1 MDKEQSHYNAV
12 GLTLIICFFT
22 FVTALLAGC
31 VVLMTRK
38 DNIEDIKNPGVSIEE
53 TIKDGVVED
62 DGEMKFYVD
71 GDVQTNTWTEDADG
85 KIYYT
90 GVNGRISTG
99 RVEIDG
105 VTYYFNEDGSLY
117 TGWKLAAN
125 HWYYFTRNGA
135 ATGYQTIE
143 DEYGNSYEYYFDE
156 NGYLVTDAET
166 PDGRVADDDGYL
178 SDIKNDAT
186 SDAEELEGFEYSVSD
201 NIAPGQL
208 SGILISGEP
217 AEFYMLS
224 IAGETSGGQII
235 MGDRG
240 RAYGLCQFDYRYDLV
255 DFMRWAYN
263 NHPELW
269 SGFCSYLSYSAGAE
283 SLVGNQGIQNVFIAA
298 RQLNYEAAISDELLF
313 MRQRYWDGFKAA
325 LDKAGFNLSGR
336 HIAVSAAMF
345 SVNVNCGA
353 QPDVF
358 INNLSPEMTDVE
370 LICGTYRLRN
380 TMLAEQ
386 TVGRYGRK
394 GTTGRYLSAEPQMAL
409 DLYHGYTTI
418 DTAKNYSYGVQWCKN
433 IFSEAITTIAIPGNS
448 AEWIEATCGTVPET
462 ECETSADESSAG
474 DLLVFE
480 LTDNASPDEISND
493 NEAETETSQI
503 VETQEFGPST
513 AVEDD
518 VLSETSS

>member
-1 MDKEQSHYNAV
+1 MGYIKMDKEQSRYNVV
-12 GLTLIICFFT
+12 GLALILCFF
-22 FVTALLAGC
+22 ALIMSLLIGC
-31 VVLMTRK
+31 IVLISHKGNFKGEQNLDTL
-38 DNIEDIKNPGVSIEE
+38 IEE

-125 HWYYFTRNGA
+125 HWYYFTKNGA
-135 ATGYQTIE
+135 ATGYQTIK
-143 DEYGNSYEYYFDE
+143 DEYGNSYDYYFDD
-156 NGYLVTDAET
+156 NGYLVTGAET
-166 PDGRVADDDGYL
+166 PDGRVADDNGYL
-178 SDIKNDAT
+178 SDVSEDTIIRST
-186 SDAEELEGFEYSVSD
+186 SSAEELEGFEYSASD
-201 NIAPGQL
+201 NVAPGQL

-255 DFMRWAYN
+255 DFMRWAYSS
-263 NHPELW
+263 HSELW
-269 SGFCSYLSYSAGAE
+269 SGFGSYLSYSVGSEA
-283 SLVGNQGIQNVFIAA
+283 LVGNVGIQDVFVTA
-298 RQLNYEAAISDELLF
+298 RQKNYEAAISDELLF
-313 MRQRYWDGFKAA
+313 MRQRYWDGFQAA

-353 QPDVF
+353 QPDIF

-370 LICGTYRLRN
+370 LICGTYKLRN

-386 TVGRYGRK
+386 MVGRYGRK
-394 GTTGRYLSAEPQMAL
+394 GTTGRYLYAEPQMAL
-409 DLYHGYTTI
+409 DLYHGYATI
-418 DTAKNYSYGVQWCKN
+418 DTAKNYSSGVQWCKN
-433 IFSEAITTIAIPGNS
+433 IFSETVTTVALVGNS
-448 AEWIEATCGTVPET
+448 AEWIETISETPSET
-462 ECETSADESSAG
+462 EVEETSNDETATD
-474 DLLVFE
+474 DLLIFDIV
-480 LTDNASPDEISND
+480 DNVGAENISD
-493 NEAETETSQI
+493 TSQL
-503 VETQEFGPST
+503 PRP
-513 AVEDD
+513 
-518 VLSETSS
+518 